1 MKKLF
6 TIILALAL
14 LSVAAMP
21 SLAQGRDR
29 RINSSNRTYYGNQT
43 RTSRINNSRSYY
55 DYGNRDRSSWDQ
67 HRDKVTVVGGTV
79 GGAIIG
85 GLIGGKGCGDGV
97 QRGGSFHRHQRR
109 ESFDSIP
116 KILQSDVFILRVLV
130 VVIVGDGHR

>member
-55 DYGNRDRSSWDQ
+55 DYRNRDRSSWDQ

-85 GLIGGKGCGDGV
+85 GLIGGN
-97 QRGGSFHRHQRR
+97 RGAVIGALTGAGTSALYTYKIRDHHRR
-109 ESFDSIP
+109 F
-116 KILQSDVFILRVLV
+116 
-130 VVIVGDGHR
+130 